1 MTYGAPS
8 VEKMLGALPVVAEY
22 CHRLDLAGIID
33 RACPVRDLG
42 YLSHGQ
48 VIEALVAN
56 RLTSPAPMVRVTDW
70 ARGHAVAEVFGIDAA
85 LLNDDRI
92 GRALD
97 AIAPELDHLVGSVGA
112 QAIAAFGIDVSRLH
126 WDMTS
131 ISLYGAYDQTDPEF
145 TMPRFGHPKDRRPD
159 LKQVQTGI
167 AVSADGG
174 VPVLHRAFDGGA
186 AEVSQVVG
194 AMTALR
200 KLAGPRKF
208 LLVGDS
214 KLISYGN
221 VRDMMGAG
229 VEFIA
234 PASKT
239 YVPARVLAGLH
250 LADAVEVDYLAQ
262 RDAGAPADARGRWRV
277 VEDTMTLTGPRKAD
291 PVLSVRRVF
300 VHSTARAQAA
310 ATARAKKLDRARA
323 DLDRLVRGLGSRHYP
338 SEQAV
343 TERISAIGRAR
354 RVASYLKTTVGTDPD
369 TGKPTLVWWFDQ
381 AAIDAEA
388 ATDGWYALLTTLPP
402 EVTADQVLIRYK
414 GQEVVERRYST
425 FKGPLAVAPMFLRTN
440 RRIAALITVICL
452 ALLIFCLI
460 ERAVRAAIGP
470 DRTMSGLIPGQR
482 AIPTGRSVLQALAG
496 LRLIPATAGQPAIIP
511 QPTPVQARL
520 LELLAVDPTNRHDQQ
535 PAYSGSAPPPPM
547 CGRPG

>member
-1 MTYGAPS
+1 
-8 VEKMLGALPVVAEY
+8 MLGVLPVLAGY
-22 CHRLDLAGIID
+22 CRRLDLAGIID

-42 YLSHGQ
+42 YLTHGQ

-56 RLTSPAPMVRVTDW
+56 RLTSPAPLVRVTDW
-70 ARGHAVAEVFGIDAA
+70 ARGHAVEEVLGVDPA

-97 AIAPELDHLVGSVGA
+97 AIAPELDHIAGSVGA

-131 ISLYGAYDQTDPEF
+131 ISLYGAYDQADPEF
-145 TMPRFGHPKDRRPD
+145 ATPKFGHPKDRRPD
-159 LKQVQTGI
+159 LKQVQAGL
-167 AVSADGG
+167 AASGDGG

-186 AEVSQVVG
+186 GEVNQVVG

-200 KLAGPRKF
+200 TMAGPRKF

-221 VRDMMGAG
+221 VRDMIAAR

-239 YVPARVLAGLH
+239 YVPARVLAALDTDT
-250 LADAVEVDYLAQ
+250 ATEVAYVAE
-262 RDAGAPADARGRWRV
+262 RDRDKPAEARGRWRV
-277 VEDTMTLTGPRKAD
+277 TEDTMTLAGPRKKKD

-310 ATARAKKLDRARA
+310 ATARAKKLDRARD
-323 DLDRLVRGLGSRHYP
+323 DLDRLTRGLGSRHYP
-338 SEQAV
+338 TEQAV
-343 TERISAIGRAR
+343 TERITAIGRAR
-354 RVASYLKTTVGTDPD
+354 RVATYLKTTIGTDPG
-369 TGKPTLVWWFDQ
+369 TGEPTLAWWFDQ
-381 AAIDAEA
+381 ATIDTEA
-388 ATDGWYALLTTLPP
+388 ATDGWYALLTTLPAT
-402 EVTADQVLIRYK
+402 VTAAEVLIRYK
-414 GQEVVERRYST
+414 GQEVVERRYSA
-425 FKGPLAVAPMFLRTN
+425 FKGPLAVAPMFLKTN

-460 ERAVRAAIGP
+460 ERAVRAAIAP
-470 DRTMSGLIPGQR
+470 ETRMPGLVPGQK
-482 AIPTGRSVLQALAG
+482 AKPTGRLVLQTLAG
-496 LRLIPATAGQPAIIP
+496 LRLIPAKAGQPAIIP
-511 QPTPVQARL
+511 QPTPIQARL
-520 LELLAVDPTNRHDQQ
+520 LELLAIDPTQ
-535 PAYSGSAPPPPM
+535 PP
-547 CGRPG
+547 